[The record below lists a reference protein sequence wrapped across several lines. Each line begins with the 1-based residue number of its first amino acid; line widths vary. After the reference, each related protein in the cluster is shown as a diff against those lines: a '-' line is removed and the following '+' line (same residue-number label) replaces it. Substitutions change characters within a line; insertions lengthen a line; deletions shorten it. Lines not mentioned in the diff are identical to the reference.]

1 MLVRVQETG
10 TVIETL
16 STVSAETE
24 LKLKVRYERMVMV
37 RRVRGRVGNTL
48 EKMVDVMLDLAL
60 VWVKK
65 LALACLVKGLAVLDV
80 CLIILG
86 R

>member
-24 LKLKVRYERMVMV
+24 LKLKVRYERMVRV
-37 RRVRGRVGNTL
+37 RRVRDKV
-48 EKMVDVMLDLAL
+48 VVVL
-60 VWVKK
+60 VSKW
-65 LALACLVKGLAVLDV
+65 LV
-80 CLIILG
+80 
-86 R
+86 